1 VHRAVWHDG
10 RVVAVKVQYPG
21 AEEALRSDLRQLSRM
36 TRLMQPLAP
45 GLELKPLVTELR
57 ERMEEELDYRDEA
70 AHQRVFAEA
79 FDGDARV
86 RVPRVLASAPKAM
99 ISEWVDGRKLS
110 DVIRS
115 GSQEERDAAAAL
127 LAEFLYSSPGK
138 VGLLHADPHPGNF
151 QITPDGRL
159 LVLDFG
165 AVARLPHGLPRP
177 LSLMVRLALE
187 DRPDDLLQLLR
198 DEHFVLPGTDLGASE
213 VLAYL
218 APFTEPLRAESF
230 RFDRAWLQS
239 QAERMGD
246 LRSPHFRTG
255 RELNLPPQYLLIHRV
270 TMGTLG
276 VLCQLDADVQL
287 RGIVQ
292 RWQPWIFGDEEEP
305 AASPV

>member
-1 VHRAVWHDG
+1 
-10 RVVAVKVQYPG
+10 
-21 AEEALRSDLRQLSRM
+21 
-36 TRLMQPLAP
+36 
-45 GLELKPLVTELR
+45 
-57 ERMEEELDYRDEA
+57 
-70 AHQRVFAEA
+70 
-79 FDGDARV
+79 
-86 RVPRVLASAPKAM
+86 VL
-99 ISEWVDGRKLS
+99 
-110 DVIRS
+110 
-115 GSQEERDAAAAL
+115 
-127 LAEFLYSSPGK
+127 
-138 VGLLHADPHPGNF
+138 
-151 QITPDGRL
+151 T
-159 LVLDFG
+159 
-165 AVARLPHGLPRP
+165 
-177 LSLMVRLALE
+177 
-187 DRPDDLLQLLR
+187 
-198 DEHFVLPGTDLGASE
+198 GTDLGASE